1 MLVHVCELCNKI
13 TICFEMLFIF
23 KLQWNQLLRSQ
34 FGEFW
39 YQYLIK
45 CNFNSG
51 VGNFKYRRSR
61 FSLGSCMLKYVFC
74 KRIFFFRIMTNTMK
88 YFIFISFP
96 YSMCITC
103 LFQTRICTSVY
114 LSIIL
119 LSIFRN
125 VLINQLKSQKKKKF
139 LKNGKLTHALVYKK
153 VESFFTLY
161 IS

>member
-88 YFIFISFP
+88 YFFFISFP

-103 LFQTRICTSVY
+103 LFQTCLSVY
-114 LSIIL
+114 RPSLYL
-119 LSIFRN
+119 QEC
-125 VLINQLKSQKKKKF
+125 INQSTEISKEKK
-139 LKNGKLTHALVYKK
+139 N
-153 VESFFTLY
+153 
-161 IS
+161 